1 MILDKRLK
9 VLALASGVLFIDM
22 IGYGVVVPILPLYAS
37 RLGATATEIGFLFA
51 SYSFVFLFALLP
63 LCHVVDSYGKKKP
76 VVLGMFFLGI
86 SSLFYASSTS
96 LFLLTISRML
106 QGFSASLTWAAALPL
121 ASQVTTENRRGLEMS
136 IISIAIGLGS
146 ILGPVIGG
154 LGNFHTP
161 FYFLVLVTFCLGLLC
176 LFSLEEP
183 EEVKKHKEYVK
194 LKEKIVKLWQVK
206 EVQCSCLAVVFCW
219 FFWGML
225 EVLFPLYLQAGNYPR
240 FVIGIL
246 FGVSGVAFVLFQ
258 PIAGI
263 FSDRVGRM
271 LPILLG
277 LLFLALIAP
286 IPFHLIT
293 LSYLLASMVFLGLV
307 SAFIYAPTLSL
318 IGDAV
323 PEEDQGIAY
332 GLNTWMFSVSYI
344 VGPWFA
350 GVLADIFNLQL
361 PFYVCSVVM
370 IIGSIIAF
378 KIAKKIK
385 Q

>member
-1 MILDKRLK
+1 M
-9 VLALASGVLFIDM
+9 LALASSVLFIDM
-22 IGYGVVVPILPLYAS
+22 IGYGIVVPILPLYAS
-37 RLGATATEIGFLFA
+37 KLGATATEIGFLFA

-63 LCHVVDSYGKKKP
+63 LCHLVDSYGKKKP
-76 VVLGMFFLGI
+76 IVLGMFLLSI
-86 SSLFYASSTS
+86 SSFFYAFTSS
-96 LFLLTISRML
+96 LLLLTISRML

-121 ASQVTTENRRGLEMS
+121 ASQVTSKDKRGLEMS

-154 LGNFHTP
+154 LGSFHAP
-161 FYFLVLVTFCLGLLC
+161 FYFLALVTFGLGFLC
-176 LFSLEEP
+176 LFWLAES
-183 EEVKKHKEYVK
+183 EEVKQHKEYTK
-194 LKEKIVKLWQVK
+194 LKEKIIELLQVK
-206 EVQCSCLAVVFCW
+206 EVQCSCLGVVFCW

-246 FGVSGVAFVLFQ
+246 FGVSGTTFVLFQ
-258 PIAGI
+258 PVAGI

-277 LLFLALIAP
+277 LLFLALLAP
-286 IPFHLIT
+286 IPFHLMT
-293 LSYLLASMVFLGLV
+293 LSYLLVSMAFLGLV

-318 IGDAV
+318 IGDVV

-344 VGPWFA
+344 IGPWLA
-350 GVLADIFNLQL
+350 GILADTFSLQA
-361 PFYVCSVVM
+361 PFYFCSLVM
-370 IIGSIIAF
+370 IIGSVIVF
-378 KIAKKIK
+378 KIAKKIS
-385 Q
+385 

>member
-370 IIGSIIAF
+370 IIGSI
-378 KIAKKIK
+378 
-385 Q
+385 